1 LTREDL
7 LTNIATCILARGG
20 NVGGYRWA
28 VILAGV
34 TIFGSLLTSPV
45 RAFATETTPFSAF
58 PAVLAAPAIS
68 VPNPPY
74 LPPYLPAAVSQQALY
89 ATKTESLR
97 QQGEVPVFSTV
108 LAGESLSV
116 PTEAVRGAIPSAG
129 DARIPLAAPADPP
142 AATVPYLIALRDE
155 KDDDLVLSPRD
166 IDGQLDGNV
175 EGEPVVELDAGYFVN
190 APEEI
195 EKGEDGSYAGLT
207 LRIDKFIRYFQTKG
221 RDRFEVWLSRSGKYS
236 DMMRKILAQYGMPG
250 DLVYLALIESGFSPQ
265 AYSVARAAGPW
276 QFIAGTGRRYGL
288 RVDWWADER
297 RDYEKSTH
305 AAALYLKEL
314 YGMFDSWPLAAAAYN
329 AGEGKIMRAVSRYKT
344 EDYAK
349 LIRYRY
355 LSRETKDYVPK
366 MLAALTIAK
375 DPEKYGFGDVLY
387 EDPLEFDKVSVPG
400 GIDLAAL
407 GDVIDVPL
415 EILKEWNPA
424 LKRFCTPP
432 NVEAYEIRLPSGYAS
447 VAEERMEE
455 ISKEAKVTFLLHKVQ
470 KKDTLASLAKE
481 YNTPV
486 AILKEMNGL
495 RGDSLRRTSRLI
507 IPVTGLSGEESA
519 PGTKVSP
526 DMLRM
531 AHMRVDEGYRRG
543 QRIRVRRGDTLWKI
557 ARRAR
562 VSVNSLA
569 RANRMK
575 TNSILRVGS
584 IIRIPGAAVS
594 SSGNGTRHV
603 VRRGETLWSI
613 AKAHGVTVDQL
624 ARRNHMTPRDS
635 LRSGRVL
642 RIPTES

>member
-1 LTREDL
+1 LTCGNL
-7 LTNIATCILARGG
+7 PSNISTCILARGG
-20 NVGGYRWA
+20 RVGGYRWP

-34 TIFGSLLTSPV
+34 TIFGSLLTTPV
-45 RAFATETTPFSAF
+45 RAFATETICFSAF
-58 PAVLAAPAIS
+58 PAVLTAQAVS
-68 VPNPPY
+68 VSNPPY
-74 LPPYLPAAVSQQALY
+74 LSPYSPAAVPPQAQR
-89 ATKTESLR
+89 AAKTDSLP
-97 QQGEVPVFSTV
+97 QPGEIPVFSRV

-116 PTEAVRGAIPSAG
+116 PADGPRTDLSYAG
-129 DARIPLAAPADPP
+129 DVRIPLAAPATPP
-142 AATVPYLIALRDE
+142 AAKVPYLVALRDE
-155 KDDDLVLSPRD
+155 KQEDLVLSPRD
-166 IDGQLDGNV
+166 VDGQLAGDS
-175 EGEPVVELDAGYFVN
+175 EAEPVVELDAGYFVN
-190 APEEI
+190 AAEEI

-207 LRIDKFIRYFQTKG
+207 RRIDKFIRYFQNKG

-305 AAALYLKEL
+305 AAASYLKDL

-375 DPEKYGFGDVLY
+375 DPEKYGFGEVLY

-407 GDVIDVPL
+407 GDIIDVPP

-432 NVEAYEIRLPSGYAS
+432 NVDAYEIRLPRGFGP
-447 VAEERMEE
+447 VAEERMEG
-455 ISKEAKVTFLLHKVQ
+455 IRTEAKITFLLHKVH
-470 KKDTLASLAKE
+470 KKDSLVSLAKE
-481 YNTPV
+481 YKTPV
-486 AILKEMNGL
+486 SVLKEMNGL
-495 RGDSLRRTSRLI
+495 RSNSLRRTSRLI
-507 IPVTGLSGEESA
+507 IPVTGLSGEASA

-531 AHMRVDEGYRRG
+531 AHMRLDEGYRRG

-562 VSVNSLA
+562 VSVSSLA
-569 RANRMK
+569 RENRMK
-575 TNSILRVGS
+575 TTSILRVGS
-584 IIRIPGAAVS
+584 IIRIPGAVS
-594 SSGNGTRHV
+594 SSGNGSRHV

-613 AKAHGVTVDQL
+613 AKAHGITVDQL
-624 ARRNHMTPRDS
+624 ARRNNMTPREP

>member
-1 LTREDL
+1 MTRDNL
-7 LTNIATCILARGG
+7 LTNIGTYIFARGG
-20 NVGGYRWA
+20 HVGGYRL
-28 VILAGV
+28 VIILAAV

-45 RAFATETTPFSAF
+45 RAFATEKTCFSAF
-58 PAVLAAPAIS
+58 PTALTAPALS
-68 VPNPPY
+68 VPNPPFPSTY
-74 LPPYLPAAVSQQALY
+74 FAAAVPPQALDS
-89 ATKTESLR
+89 TKTEPLR
-97 QQGEVPVFSTV
+97 QQGEIPVFSRV
-108 LAGESLSV
+108 LAGESTFV
-116 PTEAVRGAIPSAG
+116 PAEGAWGDLPSAG
-129 DARIPLAAPADPP
+129 DVEIPLATPADPP
-142 AATVPYLIALRDE
+142 TATVPYLIVLREE
-155 KDDDLVLSPRD
+155 KEADLVLSPRD
-166 IDGQLDGNV
+166 IDGQLAGDV
-175 EGEPVVELDAGYFVN
+175 EGDPVVQLDAEFFDN

-195 EKGEDGSYAGLT
+195 EKGKDGSYAGLT
-207 LRIDKFIRYFQTKG
+207 RRIDKFTRYFQTKG
-221 RDRFEVWLSRSGKYS
+221 RDRFEIWLSRSGKYS
-236 DMMRKILAQYGMPG
+236 DMMRGILAKYGMPG

-276 QFIAGTGRRYGL
+276 QFITGTGRRYGL

-305 AAALYLKEL
+305 AAAAYLRDL
-314 YGMFDSWPLAAAAYN
+314 YGIFDSWPLAAAAYN
-329 AGEGKIMRAVSRYKT
+329 AGENRIMRAVSRYKT

-355 LSRETKDYVPK
+355 LPRETKDYVPK

-407 GDVIDVPL
+407 GEIIGVPL
-415 EILKEWNPA
+415 EIMKELNPE
-424 LKRFCTPP
+424 LRRFCTPP

-447 VAEERMEE
+447 VAEEQREE
-455 ISKEAKVTFLLHKVQ
+455 IHKEAKVTFLLHKVH
-470 KKDTLASLAKE
+470 KKDTLVSLAEE
-481 YNTPV
+481 YHTPV
-486 AILKEMNGL
+486 SILKEMNGL
-495 RGDSLRRTSRLI
+495 RRNSLRRTSRLI
-507 IPVTGLSGEESA
+507 IPVVGLSGEEAA

-543 QRIRVRRGDTLWKI
+543 QRIRVRRGDSLWKI

-575 TNSILRVGS
+575 TTSVLRVGM
-584 IIRIPGAAVS
+584 IIRIPGAVS
-594 SSGNGTRHV
+594 SSGNGSRHV
-603 VRRGETLWSI
+603 VRRGETLSSI
-613 AKAHGVTVDQL
+613 ARAHGVTVDQL
-624 ARRNHMTPRDS
+624 ARRNNMTPREM

-642 RIPTES
+642 QIPTES

>member
-1 LTREDL
+1 
-7 LTNIATCILARGG
+7 
-20 NVGGYRWA
+20 VGGYRLA
-28 VILAGV
+28 IILAGV
-34 TIFGSLLTSPV
+34 TICGSLLTSPV
-45 RAFATETTPFSAF
+45 RAFAVEKTCFSAF
-58 PAVLAAPAIS
+58 PTVLTAPS
-68 VPNPPY
+68 LPVSNLPSLSPY
-74 LPPYLPAAVSQQALY
+74 APAAVPSQALDS
-89 ATKTESLR
+89 TKTEPLR
-97 QQGEVPVFSTV
+97 QQGEIPVFSSI
-108 LAGESLSV
+108 LSGESPFVPAEGDFGDLPSV
-116 PTEAVRGAIPSAG
+116 VDVE
-129 DARIPLAAPADPP
+129 IPLAASADPP
-142 AATVPYLIALRDE
+142 AGTVPTLIVLREE
-155 KDDDLVLSPRD
+155 KESDLVLSPRE
-166 IDGQLDGNV
+166 IDGHLAGDV
-175 EGEPVVELDAGYFVN
+175 EAEPVVELDAEFFAN

-207 LRIDKFIRYFQTKG
+207 TRIDKFIRYFQIKG
-221 RDRFEVWLSRSGKYS
+221 RDRFEIWLSRSGKYS
-236 DMMRKILAQYGMPG
+236 DMMREILAKYGMPG
-250 DLVYLALIESGFSPQ
+250 DLVYLALIESGFSPH

-305 AAALYLKEL
+305 AAASYLKDL

-349 LIRYRY
+349 LIRHRY

-387 EDPLEFDKVSVPG
+387 EDPLAFDKVVIPG
-400 GIDLAAL
+400 GTDLAAL
-407 GDVIDVPL
+407 GELIDVPL
-415 EILKEWNPA
+415 EILKEWNPE

-432 NVEAYEIRLPSGYAS
+432 NVEAYEIRLPRGFAS

-455 ISKEAKVTFLLHKVQ
+455 IRKEAKVTFLLHEVG
-470 KKDTLASLAKE
+470 KKDTLVSLAEE
-481 YNTPV
+481 YETPV
-486 AILKEMNGL
+486 SILKEMNGL
-495 RGDSLRRTSRLI
+495 RSNSLRRTSRLI
-507 IPVTGLSGEESA
+507 IPVTGLSGEEAA

-531 AHMRVDEGYRRG
+531 AHLRVDEGYRRG

-575 TNSILRVGS
+575 TTGVLRVGS
-584 IIRIPGAAVS
+584 TIRIPGTVS
-594 SSGNGTRHV
+594 RSGKGSRHV
-603 VRRGETLWSI
+603 VRRGESLWSI
-613 AKAHGVTVDQL
+613 ARAHGITVNQL
-624 ARRNHMTPRDS
+624 ARCNNMSPRES
-635 LRSGRVL
+635 LQSGRVL
-642 RIPTES
+642 QIPTES

>member
-1 LTREDL
+1 LTREDW
-7 LTNIATCILARGG
+7 LTKIGTYIFARGG
-20 NVGGYRWA
+20 NVSGYRLPI
-28 VILAGV
+28 ILAGV
-34 TIFGSLLTSPV
+34 TICGSLLTSPV
-45 RAFATETTPFSAF
+45 RAFATETTGFSAF
-58 PAVLAAPAIS
+58 PTVLRATALS
-68 VPNPPY
+68 VPNPPS
-74 LPPYLPAAVSQQALY
+74 LSPYSPAAVPSQAQDSA
-89 ATKTESLR
+89 KTEPLR
-97 QQGEVPVFSTV
+97 EQGEIPVFSRV
-108 LAGESLSV
+108 LAGKSPFVPAEGISGDLPSV
-116 PTEAVRGAIPSAG
+116 VDVE
-129 DARIPLAAPADPP
+129 IPLAASADPP
-142 AATVPYLIALRDE
+142 VGTVPHLIVLRDE
-155 KDDDLVLSPRD
+155 KEADLVLSPRD
-166 IDGQLDGNV
+166 IDGHLAGDI
-175 EGEPVVELDAGYFVN
+175 EGELVVELDAGFFAN
-190 APEEI
+190 ASEEI

-207 LRIDKFIRYFQTKG
+207 TRIDKFIRYFQNKG

-236 DMMRKILAQYGMPG
+236 YMMRNILAKYGMPG
-250 DLVYLALIESGFSPQ
+250 DLVYLALIESGFSPM

-276 QFIAGTGRRYGL
+276 QFIARTGRRYGL

-305 AAALYLKEL
+305 AAASYLKDL

-355 LSRETKDYVPK
+355 LPRETKDYVPK

-407 GDVIDVPL
+407 GGILDVPL
-415 EILKEWNPA
+415 ETMKELNPE

-432 NVEAYEIRLPSGYAS
+432 NVEGYEIRLPSGFAS

-455 ISKEAKVTFLLHKVQ
+455 IRKEAQVTFLLHKVG
-470 KKDTLASLAKE
+470 KKDTLVSLANE
-481 YNTPV
+481 YETPV
-486 AILKEMNGL
+486 SILKEMNGL
-495 RGDSLRRTSRLI
+495 RSNSLRRASRLI
-507 IPVTGLSGEESA
+507 IPVTGFSGEEAA

-531 AHMRVDEGYRRG
+531 AHLRVDEGYRRG

-557 ARRAR
+557 ARRSG
-562 VSVNSLA
+562 VSVKSLA

-575 TNSILRVGS
+575 TTGILRAGAT
-584 IIRIPGAAVS
+584 IRIPGAVS
-594 SSGNGTRHV
+594 RSGKGSRHV
-603 VRRGETLWSI
+603 VRRGESLWSI
-613 AKAHGVTVDQL
+613 ARAHGVTVNQL
-624 ARRNHMTPRDS
+624 ARRNNMTPRES